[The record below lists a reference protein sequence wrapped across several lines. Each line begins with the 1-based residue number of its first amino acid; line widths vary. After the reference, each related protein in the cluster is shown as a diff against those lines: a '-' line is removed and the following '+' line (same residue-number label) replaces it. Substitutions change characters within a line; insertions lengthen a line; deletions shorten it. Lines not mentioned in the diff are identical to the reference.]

1 MRDDDEGNDK
11 EEEDHDSETDDNHN
25 DGNAVDPKRES
36 SFVDDL
42 IGRVTEISYRLP
54 RRLMMRER
62 EVSG

>member
-1 MRDDDEGNDK
+1 MGDDDDGDD

-36 SFVDDL
+36 SFVGDL